1 MKKYNVSQ
9 PLMAGNEKKYLM
21 EAVKKNMISSQGHFI
36 PQFEEMFAKKHDQKH
51 GVACSSGTTA
61 LILALRAL
69 GVGQGDEVIIPEF
82 TMIATAWAV
91 SMVGATP
98 VFVDC
103 GLDLCINPHKI
114 EDKITNKT
122 KAIIPVHIYGR
133 QCDMGKIMEIAYEYG
148 LRVIEDS
155 AEGHGIKPVGDI
167 ACFSLFAN
175 KIITAGEGGICV
187 TNDQYFAEQMKH
199 LRGMAFNKDHTF
211 LHKKLGYNFR
221 MTNLQAAVALAQTE
235 QLENILKKRKL
246 IESWYDEELSSLLGR
261 KDIEIMPKR
270 NVLWMYDVK
279 VAMNIRDELLNF
291 LKEKGVET
299 RVGFKPMSM
308 QPMYRD
314 MYENLYAYKA
324 SMEVFYLPT
333 FTGMSHQDVKN
344 ICKIVKEFYGKKQK
358 IAMEEERRRIRAQRT
373 QVSEKSDT
381 RPAK

>member
-1 MKKYNVSQ
+1 MKKMNVSQ
-9 PLMAGNEKKYLM
+9 PSMKGNEKKYLL
-21 EAVKKNMISSQGHFI
+21 EALKKNMISSQGHFI
-36 PQFEEMFAKKHDQKH
+36 PQFEELFSQKHGMKH

-61 LILALRAL
+61 LILALRAI
-69 GVGQGDEVIIPEF
+69 GVKAGDEVIVPEF

-103 GLDLCINPHKI
+103 GSDLNINVNKI
-114 EDKITNKT
+114 EEKITPNT

-155 AEGHGIKPVGDI
+155 AEAHGIKPVGDI

-187 TNDQYFAEQMKH
+187 TNDPYFAEQMKH

-211 LHKKLGYNFR
+211 HHKKLGYNFR

-235 QLENILKKRKL
+235 KLESILKKREQ
-246 IESWYDEELSSLLGR
+246 IESWYDAELSPLLGR

-279 VAMNIRDELLNF
+279 VAMNDRPNLLAY
-291 LKEKGVET
+291 LKEKGIET

-308 QPMYRD
+308 QAMYRD
-314 MYENLYAYKA
+314 MYEHLYAYKL
-324 SMEVFYLPT
+324 SMEIFYLPT
-333 FTGMSHQDVKN
+333 FTDMTQKDVKH
-344 ICKIVKEFYGKKQK
+344 ICKFVKEFYGKKQK
-358 IAMEEERRRIRAQRT
+358 VAMEEERRRIRAQRT
-373 QVSEKSDT
+373 PVIQK
-381 RPAK
+381 